1 MAENVEQAS
10 AEEFGI
16 ENVANTDPTGTS
28 TPTIS
33 VENVVGNAG
42 VSAWQVGLSLAINE
56 TYNFANSS
64 LWLGVI
70 PAFYRDYAWRYLR
83 QAIMWLDGYVP
94 SLHQNGASGILST
107 RIATKLITGLT
118 KQVVG
123 EKLVFKPTAKTF
135 DEPTKQALKRVQKWY
150 DDGNII
156 KAVYAGVGFA
166 LGLGTAL
173 LKANVSN
180 YTDIWWE
187 GVRLDNCFYLADF
200 KNEIQEATFLIR
212 GYTDTRKGKQT
223 SQFFLV
229 EHRFYHTI
237 TKKDKYFALVE
248 KQPDGT
254 MKLIHKVG
262 EKVPMVEYKVHRVFG
277 STMNNTM
284 PSFTKTG
291 SIPWDQIPYDI
302 RKLITSNYST
312 IRIDNP
318 EKLPFRD
325 LGVVALLNGEID
337 LAVPNATNFGES
349 MIVGIQDDLITYE
362 VAASYLIR
370 DMYLGKGT
378 VYLPKSLNLTD
389 LTGIK
394 AGGSDVMRGFGDTKY
409 EQIPGVDPQKQGV
422 VVQQFEIRAEQWQT
436 VKENALKS
444 IAVKWGMSPK
454 ILASFLAGGGQQ
466 QTATQVD
473 SEDDLSI
480 AFIYHTRAY
489 FKNALNKLLE
499 ETLNFYGIPQN
510 IKVDFA
516 SPSLLNK
523 DRLIDRVSRELD
535 AGLIDIEDAIRTIY
549 PDLDEEAIQDKIEK
563 AKVVQ
568 KEKKQEQQNEF
579 NWGDGNFDNNE
590 ESNPPKDIEGTTFP
604 TN

>member
-1 MAENVEQAS
+1 MANIEQES
-10 AEEFGI
+10 AEAFGI
-16 ENVANTDPTGTS
+16 ENVANSDPSPNS
-28 TPTIS
+28 TPKVS
-33 VENVVGNAG
+33 VENVIGNAG
-42 VSAWQVGLSLAINE
+42 VSDWQIGLSNEINE
-56 TYNFANSS
+56 TYNYANSS

-70 PAFYRDYAWRYLR
+70 PAFYRDYAWRYVR
-83 QAIMWLDGYVP
+83 QALQWLDGYVQA
-94 SLHQNGASGILST
+94 LHQNGSSGIMST

-123 EKLVFKPTAKTF
+123 EKLVFKPASKTF
-135 DEPTKQALKRVQKWY
+135 DEKTKQALKKVSKWY
-150 DDGNII
+150 DENNTI
-156 KAVYAGVGFA
+156 KAVFAAIGFSLGVG
-166 LGLGTAL
+166 TSL
-173 LKANVSN
+173 LKANVKDF
-180 YTDIWWE
+180 TDIWWE
-187 GVRLDNCFYLADF
+187 AVRMDHCFYLADF
-200 KNEIQEATFLIR
+200 RNEIQDVTCLIR
-212 GYTDTRKGKQT
+212 GYTDTRKEKTT

-254 MKLIHKVG
+254 LKTIHHVG

-302 RKLITSNYST
+302 REAIKSNYST
-312 IRIDNP
+312 IRVDEP
-318 EKLPFRD
+318 KQLPFRD

-337 LAVPNATNFGES
+337 LSVPNATNFGES
-349 MIVGIQDDLITYE
+349 MIVGIQDDLIIYE
-362 VAASYLIR
+362 VACSYLLR

-378 VYLPKSLNLTD
+378 VYLPKNLNMTD

-394 AGGSDVMRGFGDTKY
+394 GGSSDIMRGIGDVKY
-409 EQIPGVDPQKQGV
+409 ETVAGIDPDKNKLL
-422 VVQQFEIRAEQWQT
+422 VQQFEIRADEWQK

-499 ETLNFYGIPQN
+499 ETLNFYGIPEN
-510 IKVDFA
+510 IKIDFA

-549 PDLDEEAIQDKIEK
+549 PDLDEEALQDKIDK

-568 KEKKQEQQNEF
+568 EQKKVEQQNEF
-579 NWGDGNFDNNE
+579 DWANGGFE
-590 ESNPPKDIEGTTFP
+590 ENQPKDIEGTTFP